1 MPSSPASVA
10 LKQSADLQSLRYKTG
25 LSGFLATLKRFLGT
39 TPHAAVVLVLIFLWQ
54 IRKEGHLTAETGLGY
69 YLGIAGVTALLLLL
83 TYPMRKRLKFMR
95 SLGPTKAWFRLHM
108 FLGLLAPALILAHSS
123 FNLGSTNSTIAL
135 FSMLIVSGSG
145 LFGRYFYARIHYGLY
160 GARAT
165 VETLHQAIQDQSNRL
180 TSILDGNPPLQR
192 ALLDFSCKALTPSK
206 TLLPALS
213 NALYIGFRSHLLRF
227 RAFRLVRQ
235 SLHARAQ
242 QEGWPARQRRREI
255 AAAKSE
261 IGTYL
266 ATIRR
271 VAQLSFYERLFRLWH
286 VMHIPLFYLMI
297 LAIIVH
303 VFAVHVY

>member
-1 MPSSPASVA
+1 MPSHPVSVA
-10 LKQSADLQSLRYKTG
+10 LERSADLQNLRYRTG
-25 LSGFLATLKRFLGT
+25 LDGFFAALKRFLGT
-39 TPHAAVVLVLIFLWQ
+39 APHATVMVVVIFLWQ
-54 IRKEGHLTAETGLGY
+54 IRKEGHLTAESGLGY

-83 TYPMRKRLKFMR
+83 TYPMRKRMKFMR
-95 SLGPTKAWFRLHM
+95 RLGPAKAWFRLHM

-135 FSMLIVSGSG
+135 LSMLIVSGSG

-165 VETLHQAIQDQSNRL
+165 VETLHKAIQDQSNRL
-180 TSILDGNPPLQR
+180 KSTLDDNPPLQHALIDFASR
-192 ALLDFSCKALTPSK
+192 ALAPSK
-206 TLLPALS
+206 GLAAALS
-213 NALYIGFRSHLLRF
+213 KAVSIGFRSHLLRL
-227 RAFRLVRQ
+227 RAF
-235 SLHARAQ
+235 SLARRTLRARARR
-242 QEGWPARQRRREI
+242 EAWPARQRRHEI

-271 VAQLSFYERLFRLWH
+271 VAQLSFYERLFGLWH